1 MNPKELNKNYFVH
14 ESSFVDEG
22 ANIGEGTKIWHFSHV
37 MSGAKIGKNC
47 SIGQNVVVST
57 KAVIGNS
64 VKIQNNVSVYDEVI
78 IEDEVF
84 CGPSCVFTNVIIP
97 RSFIVRKSE
106 YKRTF
111 VKRGA
116 TIGANSTIVCG
127 KTIGEY
133 AFIGAGTVVTKDI
146 KPYALVVG
154 NPGLQIGWV
163 CKCGLTLKF
172 ENNSANC
179 ACGNQYELDKK
190 GQLIIKFEK

>member
-1 MNPKELNKNYFVH
+1 
-14 ESSFVDEG
+14 
-22 ANIGEGTKIWHFSHV
+22 

-47 SIGQNVVVST
+47 SLGQNVVVSA

-64 VKIQNNVSVYDEVI
+64 VKIQNNVSIYDEVI

-106 YKRTF
+106 YIGTF

-154 NPGLQIGWV
+154 NPGQQIGWV

-179 ACGNQYELDKK
+179 ICGNKYELDKE
-190 GQLIIKFEK
+190 GQLIIKLEKDK